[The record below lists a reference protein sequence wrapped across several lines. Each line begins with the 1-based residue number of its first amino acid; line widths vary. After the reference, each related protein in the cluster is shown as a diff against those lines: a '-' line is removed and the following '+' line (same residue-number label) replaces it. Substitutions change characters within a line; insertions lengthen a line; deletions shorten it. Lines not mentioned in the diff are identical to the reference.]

1 MCTNGQLDNTD
12 GVFAPYR
19 PGQGLESDCFF
30 ICYRIAIFKHILG
43 KTYTAVVVPD
53 SPFDPMNE
61 RLRDVNGANN

>member
-1 MCTNGQLDNTD
+1 VGTE
-12 GVFAPYR
+12 
-19 PGQGLESDCFF
+19 LEID
-30 ICYRIAIFKHILG
+30 ILG